1 MEINVISFHNL
12 DDILYYIILFIYIW
26 RYAKRKYK
34 TMDKYFGHSQN
45 QICDHIIFSKYL
57 EHKLNLVKDGDLSIY
72 RISSM
77 RSKQEERWK
86 FWGNA
91 STLHDF

>member
-1 MEINVISFHNL
+1 MEINVIGFHNL
-12 DDILYYIILFIYIW
+12 DGILYYTIFFIYIW
-26 RYAKRKYK
+26 TYVSRKYK

-45 QICDHIIFSKYL
+45 QICDHILFFKYL
-57 EHKLNLVKDGDLSIY
+57 ESKLNLAKDSNLSIY

-86 FWGNA
+86 FLGNTY
-91 STLHDF
+91 TLYDF